1 MVDRM
6 VELPSRGIVVE
17 QLIRGCLDPPPDRRR
32 RDLPVIL
39 LLGIHGSGKTVLLRE
54 VERRAPASGHA
65 SAKIWRR
72 APSDRTR
79 SPLIWPTGSATVSN
93 SSAGCG
99 SHASCSAWS

>member
-17 QLIRGCLDPPPDRRR
+17 QLIRACLDPPPDRRR

-54 VERRAPASGHA
+54 IERRGAGGVHPPDRLGHEALGAAGVVGHA
-65 SAKIWRR
+65 FARLV
-72 APSDRTR
+72 A
-79 SPLIWPTGSATVSN
+79 AT
-93 SSAGCG
+93 
-99 SHASCSAWS
+99 WS